1 VRFLPPPLWL
11 APSFFR
17 LKCGVEK
24 ALFFL
29 LFVMMGAIPFDLQA
43 SLSFKKKD
51 RFFCSV
57 RFDVI
62 WLAVRVPLELGS
74 RRLHLVLLSL
84 RRRCNGDSGWVG
96 DAFAFS
102 NLPPVLMS
110 LLERRISINSTCLL
124 SWLQFFLRRIGCNVK
139 LEAW

>member
-1 VRFLPPPLWL
+1 VPPPPPLARPPPCAAPISVRFLPPPLWL

-74 RRLHLVLLSL
+74 RAA
-84 RRRCNGDSGWVG
+84 GWAI
-96 DAFAFS
+96 AFGAS
-102 NLPPVLMS
+102 
-110 LLERRISINSTCLL
+110 
-124 SWLQFFLRRIGCNVK
+124 FFAAL
-139 LEAW
+139 

>member
-1 VRFLPPPLWL
+1 VPPPPPLARPPPCAAPISVRFLPPPLWL

-51 RFFCSV
+51 RFFLFRSFRCDLAGSSCSAGIGITAIA
-57 RFDVI
+57 FG
-62 WLAVRVPLELGS
+62 ASFFAAPL
-74 RRLHLVLLSL
+74 
-84 RRRCNGDSGWVG
+84 
-96 DAFAFS
+96 
-102 NLPPVLMS
+102 
-110 LLERRISINSTCLL
+110 
-124 SWLQFFLRRIGCNVK
+124 
-139 LEAW
+139 